1 MTMDE
6 YDYIKESIF
15 RIGEVYAVR
24 GREITI
30 KVDHNKNLSHI
41 LYQGQLIR
49 MSLWV
54 VISKSKRGFADWS
67 LR

>member
-41 LYQGQLIR
+41 LYQGQLIKNV
-49 MSLWV
+49 SV
-54 VISKSKRGFADWS
+54 GISKSKRGFADWS